1 MNPSIPLRLERT
13 TRADYLKRNTSLQS
27 ERSSWFEHHRELSQ
41 FILPRSGRF
50 FRTDRNLGNKKHN
63 SIYDSTGTRAL
74 RVLAAGM
81 MAGMTSPARPW
92 FRLGLQDKALEER
105 DAVRKWLNATAILM
119 RTVFAKSNT
128 YRALHTNYEEL
139 GTFGTAS
146 TIVLPDYDNVLH
158 CTSLTSGEYCITT
171 DGKGNV
177 NAMYREFEM
186 QVNALLAEFGY
197 DNASTMV
204 QNAYNNGNLEAWVPV
219 LHVIEPRADRPYD
232 SKRNRDMP
240 YKSCYFEMGTNESEK
255 VLMESGFKRFPALCP
270 RWAVSGGD
278 IYGNSPG
285 MECLGDIK
293 QLQHEQ
299 YRKAQGI
306 DYLTNPPLQAPAA
319 LKSEGV
325 NKLPGGVSYYDSTGP
340 QNAIKS
346 LFDVRLDL
354 SHLSADI
361 MDIRERINKT
371 FYVDLFLMLAQA
383 DTSSQPMTAR
393 EVAERHEE
401 KLLMLGPVLE
411 RLHSELLMPL
421 IDVTFDRLVEA
432 KLLPPPPPE
441 MHGMDLSVEFIG
453 MLAQAQRAVGVTAVD
468 RVIGTIGSIAQI
480 QAASGLSVT
489 ALDKLDVDETV
500 DMYADMLG
508 IDPNLII
515 SNDQVAIVRQQRA
528 QAQAA
533 AQKAAQAE
541 QQSKTVKNLS
551 DANANQPNGGMSDL
565 MNQFSGYTIPVAQGA
580 QA

>member
-1 MNPSIPLRLERT
+1 MESIALRTDRV
-13 TRADYLKRNTSLQS
+13 TRADYLKRNASLQT

-50 FRTDRNLGNKKHN
+50 FRTDRNLGGKKHN
-63 SIYDSTGTRAL
+63 SIYDSTGTRGL

-92 FRLGLQDKALEER
+92 FRLGLQDKALEQR
-105 DAVRKWLNATAILM
+105 DAVRKWLNAVAVLM
-119 RTVFAKSNT
+119 REVFAKSNT
-128 YRALHTNYEEL
+128 YRALHTGYEEL
-139 GTFGTAS
+139 GCFGTAA
-146 TIVLPDYDNVLH
+146 TIVLPNFKNVIH
-158 CTSLTSGEYCITT
+158 CTSFTTGEYCIAV
-171 DGKGNV
+171 DGEGNV
-177 NAMYREFEM
+177 NTLYREFEM
-186 QVNALLAEFGY
+186 QVNALLDEFGY
-197 DNASTMV
+197 DNASLAV
-204 QNAYNNGNLEAWVPV
+204 QNAYNNGNLEGWIPV
-219 LHVIEPRADRPYD
+219 LHVIEPRKDRPYE
-232 SKRNRDMP
+232 SKLNKAMP
-240 YKSCYFEMGTNESEK
+240 WKSCYFELATNDKNDKMLLEE
-255 VLMESGFKRFPALCP
+255 GFKSFPALCP

-306 DYLTNPPLQAPAA
+306 DYQTNPPVQAPAS

-325 NKLPGGVSYYDSTGP
+325 NKLPGGVSYFDSTGP
-340 QNAIKS
+340 QNSIKS
-346 LFDVRLDL
+346 LFDVTLNL
-354 SHLSADI
+354 EHLREDI
-361 MDIRERINKT
+361 MDVRDRINKT

-383 DTSSQPMTAR
+383 DQSSQPMTAR

-421 IDVTFDRLVEA
+421 INVTFDRLVNA
-432 KLLPPPPPE
+432 RILPPPPPE
-441 MHGMDLSVEFIG
+441 LHNMELSVEFIG

-515 SNDQVAIVRQQRA
+515 SNDQVALIRGQRA
-528 QAQAA
+528 KAQQAA
-533 AQKAAQAE
+533 QQAAQAE

-551 DANANQPNGGMSDL
+551 DANSKQPNGGMSDL